1 MSLQVLNYD
10 MYLDVFWVL
19 VGFLA
24 FDIIMLITA
33 IVLIVKV
40 SKLKKRYKTFMD
52 GEDGKSLEKMLLEK
66 IGEIDNLKV
75 SDEKNK
81 ADIAKINETLL
92 LTLKKVGIVKYDAFN
107 EMGGKLSFAV
117 ALLNEKNDGF
127 IINAMHSREGCYTYI
142 KEVIKG
148 ESYIVLGEEEK
159 QALNEAINKGA
170 VDEL

>member
-24 FDIIMLITA
+24 FDIIMLILA

-40 SKLKKRYKTFMD
+40 SKLKKKYKNFMD
-52 GEDGKSLEKMLLEK
+52 GEDGKSLEKMILEK
-66 IGEIDNLKV
+66 IGEIDSLKA

-142 KEVIKG
+142 KEIIKG

>member
-66 IGEIDNLKV
+66 IGEIDSLKV